1 MKTKTHRTALLS
13 LLAPPLWL
21 SPLEAQQ
28 PKRPAKPKHESLRQQ
43 IRSAKRTYL
52 IEELSLTE
60 KEAKD
65 IMPILDELDTK
76 RYQLWREGAPLGKRI
91 RQGDKSL
98 TDAEL
103 EKHLDYT
110 LNASVQEAE
119 LERTYYNKCRGLLPL
134 PKLVRLP
141 FACKDFARDFF
152 SKHRKGLPPHGKDA
166 AQSKPSAA
174 HPKK

>member
-1 MKTKTHRTALLS
+1 MKTKTQRTALLS
-13 LLAPPLWL
+13 LLTLTLWL

-28 PKRPAKPKHESLRQQ
+28 PKRPAKPNPESFHQQ
-43 IRSAKRTYL
+43 IRNAKRTYL
-52 IEELSLTE
+52 IKELSLTE
-60 KEAKD
+60 KEARD

-76 RYQLWREGAPLGKRI
+76 RFQLWREGAPLGKRI

-119 LERTYYNKCRGLLPL
+119 LDRTYYNKCRGLLPL

-152 SKHRKGLPPHGKDA
+152 SKHRKDLPPLGKGA
-166 AQSKPSAA
+166 AQPKPSD

>member
-13 LLAPPLWL
+13 LLTLTLWL

-28 PKRPAKPKHESLRQQ
+28 PKHPAKPKHESLRQQ

-98 TDAEL
+98 TEAEL

-166 AQSKPSAA
+166 AQPKPSAR
-174 HPKK
+174 PKK

>member
-1 MKTKTHRTALLS
+1 MKTKTHLTALLS
-13 LLAPPLWL
+13 LLALTLWL

-28 PKRPAKPKHESLRQQ
+28 PKRPAKPNQESFHQQ
-43 IRSAKRTYL
+43 IRSAKRKYL
-52 IEELSLTE
+52 IKELSLTE
-60 KEAKD
+60 KEARD
-65 IMPILDELDTK
+65 IMPILDELDMK

-134 PKLVRLP
+134 HKLVRLP

-152 SKHRKGLPPHGKDA
+152 SKHRKDLPPHDKGA
-166 AQSKPSAA
+166 AQPKPAD

>member
-13 LLAPPLWL
+13 LLALTLWL

-28 PKRPAKPKHESLRQQ
+28 PKRPAKSKHESLRQQ

-52 IEELSLTE
+52 IEELSLT
-60 KEAKD
+60 EAKD

-152 SKHRKGLPPHGKDA
+152 SKHRKGLPPHSKDA
-166 AQSKPSAA
+166 AQPKPSA

>member
-13 LLAPPLWL
+13 LLALTLWL

-28 PKRPAKPKHESLRQQ
+28 PKRPAKSKHESLRQQ

-76 RYQLWREGAPLGKRI
+76 RYQL
-91 RQGDKSL
+91 
-98 TDAEL
+98 
-103 EKHLDYT
+103 
-110 LNASVQEAE
+110 
-119 LERTYYNKCRGLLPL
+119 
-134 PKLVRLP
+134 
-141 FACKDFARDFF
+141 
-152 SKHRKGLPPHGKDA
+152 
-166 AQSKPSAA
+166 A

>member
-1 MKTKTHRTALLS
+1 MKTKTQRTALLS
-13 LLAPPLWL
+13 LLTLTLWF

-28 PKRPAKPKHESLRQQ
+28 PKRPAKPNHESFHQQ
-43 IRSAKRTYL
+43 IRSAKRKYL
-52 IEELSLTE
+52 IKELSLTE

-110 LNASVQEAE
+110 LNVSVQEAE

-152 SKHRKGLPPHGKDA
+152 SKLRKGLPPHGKDA
-166 AQSKPSAA
+166 TQPKPSA

>member
-1 MKTKTHRTALLS
+1 MKTKTQRTALLS
-13 LLAPPLWL
+13 LLTLTLWL
-21 SPLEAQQ
+21 SPLDAQQ
-28 PKRPAKPKHESLRQQ
+28 PKRPAKPNHGSFHQQ

-52 IEELSLTE
+52 IKELSLTE
-60 KEAKD
+60 KEARD

-76 RYQLWREGAPLGKRI
+76 RYLLWREGAPLGKRI

-152 SKHRKGLPPHGKDA
+152 AKHRKDLPPHEKGV
-166 AQSKPSAA
+166 AQPKPSD

>member
-13 LLAPPLWL
+13 LLALTLWL

-28 PKRPAKPKHESLRQQ
+28 PKRPAKPKHESLHQQ
-43 IRSAKRTYL
+43 IRSAKRKYL

-119 LERTYYNKCRGLLPL
+119 LEKTYYNKCRSLLPL

-152 SKHRKGLPPHGKDA
+152 SKHRKGLPPPRQGRRS
-166 AQSKPSAA
+166 AQA
-174 HPKK
+174 

>member
-13 LLAPPLWL
+13 LLALTLWL

-28 PKRPAKPKHESLRQQ
+28 PKRPAKPKHESLHQQ
-43 IRSAKRTYL
+43 IRSAKRKYL

-119 LERTYYNKCRGLLPL
+119 LERTYYNKCRSLLPL

-166 AQSKPSAA
+166 AQPNPSA

>member
-1 MKTKTHRTALLS
+1 MKTKTQRTALLS
-13 LLAPPLWL
+13 LLALTLWL

-28 PKRPAKPKHESLRQQ
+28 PKRPAKPNHGSFHQQ

-52 IEELSLTE
+52 IKELSLTE
-60 KEAKD
+60 KEARD

-76 RYQLWREGAPLGKRI
+76 HYLLWREGTPLGKRI

-152 SKHRKGLPPHGKDA
+152 AKHRKGLPPHDKRA
-166 AQSKPSAA
+166 AQPKPAD